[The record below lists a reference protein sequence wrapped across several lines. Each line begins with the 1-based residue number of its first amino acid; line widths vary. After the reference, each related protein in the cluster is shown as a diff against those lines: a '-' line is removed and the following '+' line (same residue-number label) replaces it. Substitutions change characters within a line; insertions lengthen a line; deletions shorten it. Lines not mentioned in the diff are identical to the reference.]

1 MIPLLAD
8 GLAPTGDPWPWICG
22 ILVLANAAQF
32 VLNGKERAQNRS
44 DLLTVVP
51 VLAEVKAILAD
62 VRELVK

>member
-1 MIPLLAD
+1 MLAISE
-8 GLAPTGDPWPWICG
+8 PSGDAWVWVAG
-22 ILVLANAAQF
+22 ILALANAAQF
-32 VLNGKERAQNRS
+32 YINGKERAQNRT